1 MNENLLK
8 KTFALGAVF
17 TALVAAGP
25 GPAKADPRTFV
36 WTYEYMTMHEGKAEM
51 EYYATAE
58 VADTSV
64 PENSSWKHQL
74 ELEYGLTDR
83 TDLALY
89 QMFSQANTATTKAF
103 RYDGLKM
110 RARHRLAEKGELP
123 LDTLLYAE
131 YKRSTD
137 LSAQGSLEAK
147 LILAKDLGRLRL
159 AYNQVAE
166 FPLEKPSDADHRFS
180 AGAGWKFSDTVRA
193 GLEATGVYGED
204 SYTLGPTVNFRAPDM
219 KVWVSLGQLY
229 GLNSGSKDS
238 QTRLLLGVP
247 F

>member
-1 MNENLLK
+1 MLA
-8 KTFALGAVF
+8 ALMT
-17 TALVAAGP
+17 TAAA

-36 WTYEYMTMHEGKAEM
+36 WTYEYMTMHAGKAELG
-51 EYYATAE
+51 YYATAE

-64 PENSSWKHQL
+64 PENSTWKHRV

-83 TDLALY
+83 TDLSLY
-89 QMFSQANTATTKAF
+89 QMFSQASTATTNTF
-103 RYDGLKM
+103 RYDGMKL

-131 YKRSTD
+131 YKRGTD

-166 FPLEKPSDADHRFS
+166 FPLERPSDAEHRFS
-180 AGAGWKFSDTVRA
+180 AGAGWKFTDTVRA
-193 GLEATGVYGED
+193 GLEATGVYGAD
-204 SYTLGPTVNFRAPDM
+204 KYNLGPTVNFRAPDM
-219 KVWVSLGQLY
+219 KGWVSLGQLY
-229 GLNSGSKDS
+229 GLNPGSKDS